1 MTRRMF
7 GRTRAVGSL
16 VLALS
21 RVPAWLCYPQK
32 SRQARHHEQA
42 FFKTIVNGFGIRIE
56 QSGRQSKVAGT
67 LYIMNHISW
76 ADIPVMM
83 AILDADFVAKSDI
96 LNWPGIGALARRF
109 DPVFVSRDR
118 RGQSHD
124 QASTIR
130 ARLSAGRSVILCPE
144 GTTSNG
150 STILPFRTTLFA
162 AADAA
167 RAVQPIVLRY
177 LDVNGGP
184 LSPERMREVVWI
196 GDDELLP
203 SAMRFACCPVRANV
217 DFLPAVFAPTGG
229 RKPMAQLV
237 REQMLAAYAAAP
249 NRPR

>member
-16 VLALS
+16 LLALS
-21 RVPAWLCYPQK
+21 RVPAWLCCRQK
-32 SRQARHHEQA
+32 SSSARHHEQA
-42 FFKTIVNGFGIRIE
+42 FFNTIVNGFGIRIE
-56 QSGRQSKVAGT
+56 QSGQQSKVSGT

-96 LNWPGIGALARRF
+96 QGWPGIGALARRF

-184 LSPERMREVVWI
+184 LSPERMREVAWI
-196 GDDELLP
+196 GEDELLP
-203 SAMRFACCPVRANV
+203 SAMRFACRSVRANV
-217 DFLPAVFAPTGG
+217 DFLPAVFARTGG
-229 RKPMAQLV
+229 RKPIAQMV

>member
-7 GRTRAVGSL
+7 GRTRAAGSL

-21 RVPAWLCYPQK
+21 RVPAWLCCRQK
-32 SRQARHHEQA
+32 SSPARHHEQA

-56 QSGRQSKVAGT
+56 QSGQQSKVAGT

-96 LNWPGIGALARRF
+96 LGWPGIGALARRF

-167 RAVQPIVLRY
+167 RVVQPIVLRY
-177 LDVNGGP
+177 LDVDGGP
-184 LSPERMREVVWI
+184 LSPERMREVAWI

-203 SAMRFACCPVRANV
+203 SAMRFACRSVRANV
-217 DFLPAVFAPTGG
+217 DFLPAVFAPSGG

>member
-21 RVPAWLCYPQK
+21 RVPVWLCYLQK
-32 SRQARHHEQA
+32 SSLARHHEQA
-42 FFKTIVNGFGIRIE
+42 FFRTIVKGFGIRIE
-56 QSGRQSKVAGT
+56 QSGEQSKVAGT

-96 LNWPGIGALARRF
+96 LDWPGIGALARRF
-109 DPVFVSRDR
+109 DPVFVARGR

-162 AADAA
+162 AADSAI
-167 RAVQPIVLRY
+167 AVQPVVLRY
-177 LDVNGGP
+177 LDVSGEP
-184 LSPERMREVVWI
+184 LSPKRMREVVWI
-196 GDDELLP
+196 GDDDLLP
-203 SAMRFACCPVRANV
+203 SAMRFASRSVQANV
-217 DFLPAVFAPTGG
+217 AFLPPVIAPSGG
-229 RKPMAQLV
+229 RKPIANMV
-237 REQMLAAYAAAP
+237 REAMLDAYAAAP

>member
-16 VLALS
+16 LLALS

-32 SRQARHHEQA
+32 SSPARHHEQA

-56 QSGRQSKVAGT
+56 QSGQQSKVAGT

-83 AILDADFVAKSDI
+83 AIIDADFVAKSDI
-96 LNWPGIGALARRF
+96 LGWPGIGALARRF
-109 DPVFVSRDR
+109 DPVFVDRGR

-124 QASTIR
+124 QASIIR
-130 ARLSAGRSVILCPE
+130 ARLSAGHSVILCPE
-144 GTTSNG
+144 GTTSIG

-167 RAVQPIVLRY
+167 GAIQPVVLRY
-177 LDVNGGP
+177 LDANGGT
-184 LSPERMREVVWI
+184 LSPERMREVAWI

-203 SAMRFACCPVRANV
+203 SAMRFANNTVQANIS
-217 DFLPAVFAPTGG
+217 FLPPVLVHPGG
-229 RKPMAQLV
+229 RKQMAQTV
-237 REQMLAAYAAAP
+237 REQMLAIYAAAP
-249 NRPR
+249 NLPR

>member
-16 VLALS
+16 VLALA
-21 RVPAWLCYPQK
+21 RLPAWLACQPK
-32 SRQARHHEQA
+32 SNRARYHEQA

-56 QSGRQSKVAGT
+56 QSGQRSNAAGT

-96 LNWPGIGALARRF
+96 LGWPGIGALARRF
-109 DPVFVSRDR
+109 DPVFVARDR
-118 RGQSHD
+118 REQSHD

-150 STILPFRTTLFA
+150 TTILPFRTTLFA
-162 AADAA
+162 AAEAA
-167 RAVQPIVLRY
+167 VAVQPVVLRY
-177 LDVNGGP
+177 LDANGEP
-184 LSPERMREVVWI
+184 LSPKRMREVVWI
-196 GDDELLP
+196 EDDDLLP
-203 SAMRFACCPVRANV
+203 SAMQFACSPVQANV
-217 DFLPAVFAPTGG
+217 SFLPPVFMQSGG
-229 RKPMAQLV
+229 RKPMAQMV
-237 REQMLAAYAAAP
+237 RERMLAAYAAAP